1 MRTTDNTNHAAQ
13 TLRLVWP
20 QWQGAG
26 RDNVSEL
33 LSEFPIGTARRGYE
47 FGSRILDA
55 ILPRHN
61 GPTEIVPV
69 PDHES
74 ASTGGIESRPEILA
88 SLAAARDAIARH
100 DADRILTLGGE
111 CSVSVAP
118 FAALSQRYGDDLA
131 VIWIDSHPDTDTPT
145 TGYNGYHAMA
155 VSMLLG
161 HGDPEATAMLP
172 TAVPASRLALVGLHD
187 WVEDAYANVGAW
199 RLPAFGPEDLRASS
213 AGLVDWLSSTG
224 ATKIAIHLDVDVVD
238 SNEVALGLGQ
248 VPGGLTRTDVRRI
261 VEDLSQAAD
270 VVGLT
275 IAEFIPRDA
284 LALHGMIDGMPLM
297 GH

>member
-88 SLAAARDAIARH
+88 SLAAAR
-100 DADRILTLGGE
+100 
-111 CSVSVAP
+111 
-118 FAALSQRYGDDLA
+118 
-131 VIWIDSHPDTDTPT
+131 TPSPVMMPTGSSLWAGNVRSASPPSPRFPSATVT
-145 TGYNGYHAMA
+145 TW
-155 VSMLLG
+155 
-161 HGDPEATAMLP
+161 P
-172 TAVPASRLALVGLHD
+172 
-187 WVEDAYANVGAW
+187 
-199 RLPAFGPEDLRASS
+199 
-213 AGLVDWLSSTG
+213 
-224 ATKIAIHLDVDVVD
+224 
-238 SNEVALGLGQ
+238 
-248 VPGGLTRTDVRRI
+248 
-261 VEDLSQAAD
+261 
-270 VVGLT
+270 
-275 IAEFIPRDA
+275 
-284 LALHGMIDGMPLM
+284 
-297 GH
+297 